1 MLTIFVG
8 TDVVRA
14 KAEAAKR
21 AKGSEVVRLGEGGEP
36 FSAAL
41 GYVEQR
47 GMFAPAVTLV
57 LDRPLE
63 TDEGKELMSEYG
75 ETLVA
80 ASAQVYAIV
89 GDVTLTEQKKFPKGA
104 KVESFELKSVT
115 EVVPPNT
122 FALVDA
128 VQAGDKKRAWILY
141 QQLLASGASAEE
153 IHGTLAWAARGVV
166 LASNTKSA
174 DEAGMKPFPYGKA
187 KDVARKVGRDVAVH
201 NSAELVKLYHDA
213 RRGMGSLEDL
223 LEVYLLKK

>member
-8 TDVVRA
+8 SDVVRA

-21 AKGSEVVRLGEGGEP
+21 AKGSEVVRFGEGGEP
-36 FSAAL
+36 FPAAL
-41 GYVEQR
+41 GYLEQR
-47 GMFAPAVTLV
+47 GMFAPAVALV

-63 TDEGKELMSEYG
+63 SDEGKELLSEHG

-80 ASAQVYAIV
+80 ASAQVFAIV
-89 GDVTLTEQKKFPKGA
+89 GDVTATEQKKFPKGA
-104 KVESFELKSVT
+104 KVESFELKSVG
-115 EVVPPNT
+115 EAVPPNT

-141 QQLLASGASAEE
+141 RQLIASGASAEE

-166 LASNTKSA
+166 LASNTKTA

-187 KDVARKVGRDVAVH
+187 KDVARKVGAAVAVQ
-201 NSAELVKLYHDA
+201 NSADLVKLYHDA
-213 RRGMGSLEDL
+213 RLGRGSLEDL
-223 LEVYLLKK
+223 LEVYLLRK